1 MTDWIIQI
9 VGWIIGLGI
18 ITVILQHHFD
28 KKISK
33 FNLINESQ
41 FKAFNELWKS
51 LMNLKREAEI
61 LWNELDKR
69 KLSKFVESIKEAHIS
84 FQNNSLVLNKEDY
97 DDLKEILDQFWNYK
111 IGKERLIEMSDE
123 EIQEAYHLSGAMA
136 ISNPRQ
142 SQVWSNESIKR
153 KYEGLLE
160 NLREKFQAKMG
171 IK

>member
-84 FQNNSLVLNKEDY
+84 FQNN
-97 DDLKEILDQFWNYK
+97 
-111 IGKERLIEMSDE
+111 
-123 EIQEAYHLSGAMA
+123 
-136 ISNPRQ
+136 
-142 SQVWSNESIKR
+142 
-153 KYEGLLE
+153 
-160 NLREKFQAKMG
+160 
-171 IK
+171 